1 MLFKTLL
8 KLFKTFLKTIFLKNM
23 KGCNGL
29 KYSNLLSGHAFY
41 RMMNM
46 RDEYLIHKTHRTF
59 RAWLLPF
66 ALLADNLNAISCICN
81 DSWHQCKAFD
91 RKSEFW

>member
-1 MLFKTLL
+1 
-8 KLFKTFLKTIFLKNM
+8 
-23 KGCNGL
+23 
-29 KYSNLLSGHAFY
+29 LLSGHAFY

-66 ALLADNLNAISCICN
+66 ALLADNLKLMQLAVYFYYFFNFTSLPLL
-81 DSWHQCKAFD
+81 KV
-91 RKSEFW
+91 

>member
-1 MLFKTLL
+1 
-8 KLFKTFLKTIFLKNM
+8 
-23 KGCNGL
+23 
-29 KYSNLLSGHAFY
+29 LLSGHAFY

-66 ALLADNLNAISCICN
+66 ALLADNLNATSCIQL
-81 DSWHQCKAFD
+81 QCPSID
-91 RKSEFW
+91 LLDLS

>member
-1 MLFKTLL
+1 
-8 KLFKTFLKTIFLKNM
+8 
-23 KGCNGL
+23 
-29 KYSNLLSGHAFY
+29 LLSGHAFY

-66 ALLADNLNAISCICN
+66 ALLADNLKVMQLAVYFYYFFNFTSLPLL
-81 DSWHQCKAFD
+81 KV
-91 RKSEFW
+91 